1 MALALLLF
9 NFQRLRIQAFNE
21 GAIWFHFKNLS
32 DIKSLAE
39 EAGLLQGPCSGGA
52 SSKVPV

>member
-39 EAGLLQGPCSGGA
+39 EAGLLRGPCSGGA